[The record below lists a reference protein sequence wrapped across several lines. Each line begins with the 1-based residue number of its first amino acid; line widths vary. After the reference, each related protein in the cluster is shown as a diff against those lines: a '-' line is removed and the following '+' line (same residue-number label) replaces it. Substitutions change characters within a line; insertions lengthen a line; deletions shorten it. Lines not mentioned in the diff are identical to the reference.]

1 MKLMFQPDALRGLLG
16 ALLLSLLS
24 IPALAQD
31 GNVLDEI
38 VANVGGEIILR
49 SEVDGFVMGL
59 IQQQKGLAYSEDLWN
74 DALNQLINEQVL
86 AIHAKRDTTIQV
98 TDDQLEQTLDQRIE
112 QMSRQIGGQSK
123 LEEFYGKSVVEL
135 KADLRE
141 DFRNQLMADQFR
153 SRKLRDIRV
162 TPSEVEEWFNQFPT
176 DSLPTFPDVVR
187 VAHIVRFPKVTE
199 AARRQ
204 ASEIISAI
212 RDSILVGGASFEE
225 MARLFSDDPGSASNG
240 GRYESMRLKDV
251 VPEFAAMAARAN
263 IGEISPV
270 FETQFGLHILRVN
283 SRLGDVI
290 DYNHILIAFDASKA
304 DPQPAID
311 YLTAVRDSILTY
323 KIPFELMA
331 KRHSEEKSSALLGGR
346 VTDPRTGE
354 RDLFINALGPRWKS
368 LLLNMKVGDISEPAE
383 VDLLDGRRAYHI
395 VLLQRMTPEHR
406 VDIQTDYEL
415 IEQYALRDK
424 QNRTLNAWLKELR
437 KSVYIE
443 VLGKPLDPTV
453 ARN

>member
-1 MKLMFQPDALRGLLG
+1 MNRFTRFLFLFTLVALIG
-16 ALLLSLLS
+16 AQRSQ
-24 IPALAQD
+24 AQE
-31 GNVLDEI
+31 GQVLDEI

-59 IQQQKGLAYSEDLWN
+59 MQQQKGLEYSDELWKH
-74 DALNQLINEQVL
+74 ALDQLINEKVL
-86 AIHAKRDTTIQV
+86 AIHARRDTTLQV
-98 TDDQLEQTLDQRIE
+98 TDEQLEQTLDQRID
-112 QMSRQIGGQSK
+112 QMSRQVGGQAR
-123 LEEFYGKSVVEL
+123 LEEFYGKSTVEI

-141 DFRNQLMADQFR
+141 DFRDQLLADQFR
-153 SRKLRDIRV
+153 ARKLRDIKV
-162 TPSEVEEWFNQFPT
+162 TPSEVEEWFRQFPT

-199 AARRQ
+199 AAREEAR
-204 ASEIISAI
+204 EIITAI

-240 GRYESMRLKDV
+240 GRYESMRLSDV

-290 DYNHILIAFDASKA
+290 DYNHILIAFDESKA

-311 YLTAVRDSILTY
+311 YLNAVRDTILTQNV
-323 KIPFELMA
+323 PFELMA

-346 VTDPRTGE
+346 VTDPRSGE
-354 RDLFINALGPRWKS
+354 RDLFVDALGPKWKKV
-368 LLLNMKVGDISEPAE
+368 LLTLKVGEISEPSE

-395 VLLQRMTPEHR
+395 VLLQRYTPTHR

-424 QNRTLNAWLKELR
+424 QNRILNEWLQNLR

-443 VLGKPLDPTV
+443 ILGEPLDPSV
-453 ARN
+453 ARNQG